1 MASDLFIFDMMRH
14 SSYIKATLAGA
25 LAVALMAFSSGTAR
39 RTLVVREWMS
49 DAYYQIRPTFFTY
62 DAQGRLIRTES
73 QNPDTFVVTNTY
85 TPNSIISVT
94 QISSS
99 PRIDTIIYQLNSAGL
114 IIADNH
120 DNHYTY
126 NSDGK
131 LIKGALDD
139 TYTWDGGDMATH
151 TYTNGNGTHVIAYVY
166 TNIPDTRDHG
176 DAAWG
181 FHSEHLVLSESDP
194 PNTITHKYLFD
205 DQGRVVT
212 DSAGANI
219 YHYFY

>member
-1 MASDLFIFDMMRH
+1 MIR
-14 SSYIKATLAGA
+14 SYIKAAIAGTLG
-25 LAVALMAFSSGTAR
+25 LALMAFSSGTAR
-39 RTLVVREWMS
+39 RSLVVREWMS
-49 DAYYQIRPTFFTY
+49 DAYYQIRPTFYTY

-85 TPNSIISVT
+85 TPHSIISVT

-99 PRIDTIIYQLNSAGL
+99 PRLDTIIYQLNSAGL

-126 NSDGK
+126 NSDGH

-139 TYTWDGGDMATH
+139 TYTWDGNDMATH

-166 TNIPDTRDHG
+166 SNIPDTRNYG

-181 FHSEHLVLSESDP
+181 FRSEHLVLSESDP
-194 PNTITHKYLFD
+194 PNTTTHKYVFD
-205 DQGRVVT
+205 DQGRVIT

-219 YHYFY
+219 YHYFYQ